1 MAQDIENNSEQFEK
15 IKEFVQRN
23 KKLIIGLVVALLII
37 LIGNDFYQTK
47 QDRFKMLWTKRKQP
61 EWFNAIV

>member
-37 LIGNDFYQTK
+37 LIGT
-47 QDRFKMLWTKRKQP
+47 L
-61 EWFNAIV
+61 